1 MLTVFDKAVAAIL
14 PGFFL
19 WLNQKYGFKFDVTP
33 ETMGVIASL
42 LGTVLVY
49 FVPNLDTPPT
59 TPQAAQAPKP

>member
-33 ETMGVIASL
+33 ETMTAIASI
-42 LGTVLVY
+42 LGSILVY
-49 FVPNLDTPPT
+49 FVPNVDAPSTPPT
-59 TPQAAQAPKP
+59 PNQAPKP